1 MTHPETRQLREDEN
15 EYQRGLD
22 AAEER
27 QVEIDKEVSYIRND
41 IACKNQHEQF
51 VEDWYADP
59 SADLAYIIRQ
69 ACLYNR
75 AQAAQLGEAI
85 QTIINN
91 KIRQVAEITVDR
103 RLK

>member
-15 EYQRGLD
+15 EYQRSLD

-27 QVEIDKEVSYIRND
+27 ERAIELEMSFIRVD
-41 IACKNQHEQF
+41 IAVKNQHHQF

-59 SADLAYIIRQ
+59 AGEFAAVIRM

>member
-1 MTHPETRQLREDEN
+1 MTHPETKQLREDEN

-41 IACKNQHEQF
+41 IACKNQHHQF
-51 VEDWYADP
+51 VEDWSADP
-59 SADLAYIIRQ
+59 AGEFAAVIRM

>member
-27 QVEIDKEVSYIRND
+27 QVEIDREVLLIRND
-41 IACKNQHEQF
+41 IACNYRHNKF
-51 VEDWYADP
+51 VYDWYADP
-59 SADLAYIIRQ
+59 AADLAEIIRM

-85 QTIINN
+85 QTIVNN
-91 KIRQVAEITVDR
+91 KLRQVAEITVDR

>member
-1 MTHPETRQLREDEN
+1 MHPETKQLREDEN

-27 QVEIDKEVSYIRND
+27 ERAIELEMSFIRVD
-41 IACKNQHEQF
+41 ISVKNQHNKF
-51 VEDWYADP
+51 VADWYADP
-59 SADLAYIIRQ
+59 AGEFAAVIRM

-85 QTIINN
+85 QTIVND

>member
-1 MTHPETRQLREDEN
+1 MHPETRQLREDEN

-27 QVEIDKEVSYIRND
+27 ERAIELEMSFIRVD
-41 IACKNQHEQF
+41 IAAKNQHNEF

-59 SADLAYIIRQ
+59 AGDLAEIIRQ

-85 QTIINN
+85 QTIVNN

>member
-1 MTHPETRQLREDEN
+1 MTHPETKQLREDEN

-22 AAEER
+22 AEDER
-27 QVEIDKEVSYIRND
+27 QRAIEMEISFIRVD
-41 IACKNQHEQF
+41 IAVKNQHEQF
-51 VEDWYADP
+51 VTDWYADP
-59 SADLAYIIRQ
+59 AGELAAVIRM

-85 QTIINN
+85 QTIVND

>member
-27 QVEIDKEVSYIRND
+27 ERAIDLEVSFLRVD
-41 IACKNQHEQF
+41 IGAKNQAREF
-51 VEDWYADP
+51 IDGWIDDP
-59 SADLAYIIRQ
+59 SGMLGEIIRQ
-69 ACLYNR
+69 ACLHNR
-75 AQAAQLGEAI
+75 AQATKLGEWL
-85 QTIINN
+85 QTYVNDELY
-91 KIRQVAEITVDR
+91 QAAETTVDR

>member
-1 MTHPETRQLREDEN
+1 MTHPETKQLREDEN

-27 QVEIDKEVSYIRND
+27 EQAIELEMSFIRVD
-41 IACKNQHEQF
+41 IAVKNRHHQF

-85 QTIINN
+85 QTIVND

>member
-1 MTHPETRQLREDEN
+1 MTHPETAQLHEDEN

-27 QVEIDKEVSYIRND
+27 QRAIELEMSFIRVD
-41 IACKNQHEQF
+41 IAAKNQHEQF
-51 VEDWYADP
+51 VANWYADP
-59 SADLAYIIRQ
+59 AAELAYIIRQ

-85 QTIINN
+85 QTIVNN
-91 KIRQVAEITVDR
+91 KLRQVAEITVDR

>member
-27 QVEIDKEVSYIRND
+27 QRAIEMEISFLRVD
-41 IACKNQHEQF
+41 IAVKNQHHQF

-59 SADLAYIIRQ
+59 AGELAEIIRQ

-75 AQAAQLGEAI
+75 AQAAQLGETI
-85 QTIINN
+85 QTIVND
-91 KIRQVAEITVDR
+91 KLRQVAEITVAR

>member
-1 MTHPETRQLREDEN
+1 MTHPETKQLREDEN

-22 AAEER
+22 AEDER
-27 QVEIDKEVSYIRND
+27 QRAIEMEISFIRVD
-41 IACKNQHEQF
+41 IAVKNQHDKF
-51 VEDWYADP
+51 VEDWYAD
-59 SADLAYIIRQ
+59 SAADLAEIIRQ

-91 KIRQVAEITVDR
+91 KLRQVAEITVDR

>member
-1 MTHPETRQLREDEN
+1 MTHPETRKLREDEN

-27 QVEIDKEVSYIRND
+27 QRAIEMEMSFIRVD
-41 IACKNQHEQF
+41 IAVKNQHNKF
-51 VEDWYADP
+51 VADWYADP
-59 SADLAYIIRQ
+59 AGDLAEIIRQ

-85 QTIINN
+85 QTIVNN

>member
-1 MTHPETRQLREDEN
+1 MHPETRQLREDEN

-27 QVEIDKEVSYIRND
+27 QRAIEMEMSFIRVD
-41 IACKNQHEQF
+41 IAVKNQHNKF
-51 VEDWYADP
+51 VADWYADP
-59 SADLAYIIRQ
+59 AGDLAEIIRQ

-85 QTIINN
+85 QTIVNN

-103 RLK
+103 WL

>member
-1 MTHPETRQLREDEN
+1 MHPETKQLREDEN

-27 QVEIDKEVSYIRND
+27 QVEIDKEVLLIRND

-91 KIRQVAEITVDR
+91 KLRRVAEITVDR

>member
-27 QVEIDKEVSYIRND
+27 QRAIEMEMSFIRVD
-41 IACKNQHEQF
+41 IAAKNQHNKF

-59 SADLAYIIRQ
+59 AGEFAAVIRM
-69 ACLYNR
+69 ACTYNR

-85 QTIINN
+85 QTIVND

>member
-1 MTHPETRQLREDEN
+1 MHPETKQLREDEN

-27 QVEIDKEVSYIRND
+27 QVEIDKEVLLIRND

-69 ACLYNR
+69 ACLLNR
-75 AQAAQLGEAI
+75 AQTGVLGGWLHTVVE
-85 QTIINN
+85 NR
-91 KIRQVAEITVDR
+91 IRQVAEITVDR

>member
-27 QVEIDKEVSYIRND
+27 QRAIEMEISFLRVD
-41 IACKNQHEQF
+41 IAVKNQHHQF

-59 SADLAYIIRQ
+59 AGDLAEIIRQ
-69 ACLYNR
+69 ACLLNR
-75 AQAAQLGEAI
+75 AQTGVLGGWLHTVVENI
-85 QTIINN
+85 
-91 KIRQVAEITVDR
+91 IRQVAEITVDR

>member
-1 MTHPETRQLREDEN
+1 MHPETRQLREDEN

-27 QVEIDKEVSYIRND
+27 QRAIEMEMSFIRVD
-41 IACKNQHEQF
+41 IAVKNQHNKF
-51 VEDWYADP
+51 VADWYADP
-59 SADLAYIIRQ
+59 AGDLAEIIRQ

-85 QTIINN
+85 QTIVNN

>member
-27 QVEIDKEVSYIRND
+27 QVEIDKEVSYILND
-41 IACKNQHEQF
+41 IAVKNEHDKF
-51 VEDWYADP
+51 VADWYADP
-59 SADLAYIIRQ
+59 AGEFAAVIRM

-85 QTIINN
+85 QTIVND

>member
-1 MTHPETRQLREDEN
+1 MHPETRQLREDEN

-27 QVEIDKEVSYIRND
+27 QRAIEMEMSFIRVD
-41 IACKNQHEQF
+41 IAVKNQHNKF
-51 VEDWYADP
+51 VADWYADP
-59 SADLAYIIRQ
+59 AGDLAEIIRQ

-85 QTIINN
+85 QTIVNN
-91 KIRQVAEITVDR
+91 KMRQVAEITVDR

>member
-1 MTHPETRQLREDEN
+1 MTHPETAQLREDEN

-59 SADLAYIIRQ
+59 AGEFAAVIRM

-85 QTIINN
+85 QTIVND

>member
-1 MTHPETRQLREDEN
+1 MTHPETKQLREDEN

-91 KIRQVAEITVDR
+91 KLRRVAEITVDR

>member
-1 MTHPETRQLREDEN
+1 MHPETKQLREDEN

-27 QVEIDKEVSYIRND
+27 QRAIEMEMSFIRVD
-41 IACKNQHEQF
+41 IAVKNQHNKF
-51 VEDWYADP
+51 VADWYADP
-59 SADLAYIIRQ
+59 AGDLAEIIRQ
-69 ACLYNR
+69 ACLYSR

-85 QTIINN
+85 QTIVNN

>member
-22 AAEER
+22 AEDER
-27 QVEIDKEVSYIRND
+27 QRAIELEMSFIRVD
-41 IACKNQHEQF
+41 IAVKNQHNKF

-59 SADLAYIIRQ
+59 AGEFAAVIRM

-85 QTIINN
+85 QTIVND

>member
-1 MTHPETRQLREDEN
+1 MTHPETKQLREDEN

-27 QVEIDKEVSYIRND
+27 QVEIDKEVLLIRND

-91 KIRQVAEITVDR
+91 KLRRVAEITVDR

>member
-41 IACKNQHEQF
+41 IACNNRHNLF
-51 VEDWYADP
+51 VENWYSDP
-59 SADLAYIIRQ
+59 TADLAYIIRQ

-85 QTIINN
+85 QTIVNN
-91 KIRQVAEITVDR
+91 KLRQVAEFTVDR
-103 RLK
+103 RKK

>member
-22 AAEER
+22 AADER
-27 QVEIDKEVSYIRND
+27 QRAIELEVSFLRVD
-41 IACKNQHEQF
+41 IGAKNEARQF
-51 VEDWYADP
+51 IDGWIDDP
-59 SADLAYIIRQ
+59 HGLLAMIITQ
-69 ACLYNR
+69 TVLHNR
-75 AQAAQLGEAI
+75 AQTKELGDKI

-91 KIRQVAEITVDR
+91 ELYAAAEVIIDR